1 MDKRN
6 LIIAVLAGLL
16 VLGSLWGQ
24 VGNKNSKLLRRELAQ
39 VEEKLAS
46 VEAATS
52 QAHDEVLTKTAEAQ
66 KNLQV
71 KGEQL
76 AKARKELVTLRKAN
90 KGLEARLSERDITVQ
105 KLLGEKERLEVKS
118 KSSTIQYVGD
128 LQKKLTALKNKL
140 TALQKELKKKDEQL
154 AGKQGNAGMQQ
165 KKELIALQD
174 ELNEKKE
181 QLNRVRSFAKEQ
193 AAELEKKVTALQEA
207 LKAKDAQLAQVKVGK
222 QQLKE
227 TTAKTGQEVA
237 ELQEKL
243 AATEAANQEL
253 AEAVKQAEKMQ
264 QVQAATIRKLETA
277 EAQIIGLEKIIEEK
291 NAVIEEISRTLDR
304 VKINMDVLLNKIA
317 DQQDGLQEIQE
328 ENRALIKELAA
339 KNKELAD
346 LQEQLQAAPIQ

>member
-1 MDKRN
+1 MDKKN

-24 VGNKNSKLLRRELAQ
+24 VGNKNSKMLRRELAQ

-76 AKARKELVTLRKAN
+76 ANARKELVALRKAN

-105 KLLGEKERLEVKS
+105 KLLGEKEKISS
-118 KSSTIQYVGD
+118 KAQSSTIQYVSD
-128 LQKKLTALKNKL
+128 LKKKLTLLKKEL
-140 TALQKELKKKDEQL
+140 TAVKKELKKKNQQL
-154 AGKQGNAGMQQ
+154 AGKQGTAAVAQ
-165 KKELIALQD
+165 KKELTALQD
-174 ELNEKKE
+174 ALSEKKE
-181 QLNRVRSFAKEQ
+181 QLNRMRSFTKEQ
-193 AAELEKKVTALQEA
+193 AAELEKKISILQKE
-207 LKAKDAQLAQVKVGK
+207 LKDKNARLAGVKAGKKQVK
-222 QQLKE
+222 E
-227 TTAKTGQEVA
+227 ISAKSAQEIA
-237 ELQEKL
+237 ELQKSL
-243 AATEAANQEL
+243 AA
-253 AEAVKQAEKMQ
+253 AEAGNREF
-264 QVQAATIRKLETA
+264 AAVSRKLETA

-317 DQQDGLQEIQE
+317 DQQDGLQEAQE
-328 ENRALIKELAA
+328 ENRQLIKEITA
-339 KNKELAD
+339 KNTELAD